1 MVEYWLTQ
9 DCVGGS
15 TVSTQDCVVRVLVDT
30 GLCGG
35 CTVSTQD
42 CVVGV
47 LVAPRMSG
55 WSIG

>member
-1 MVEYWLTQ
+1 
-9 DCVGGS
+9 VGGS

-47 LVAPRMSG
+47 LVAPGMSG
-55 WSIG
+55 WNIG